1 MIKSMYS
8 AVTGLRS
15 HQTLMDVIGNN
26 IANVNTAGFK
36 SSRVLFKDLFYQT
49 TSYSSAPTANRGG
62 TSPQQIG
69 YGATV
74 ASVDV
79 LNTRSGYQ
87 QTSKPLDMY
96 ISGDGYFALDDGV
109 GNRSFSRVGSFR
121 FDSAGNLTDSNG
133 SFVMGQMSPLSA
145 TMPATLVKITIPT
158 ISNYTGLSISSNGT
172 ITGINSTTNAIDT
185 LGQVALATFPN
196 SDSLSQEGNTYLK
209 QTTNSGAPSYVV
221 PGGNNTGKL
230 VSGRP

>member
-49 TSYSSAPTANRGG
+49 TSYSNAPTANRGG

-74 ASVDV
+74 AS
-79 LNTRSGYQ
+79 
-87 QTSKPLDMY
+87 
-96 ISGDGYFALDDGV
+96 
-109 GNRSFSRVGSFR
+109 
-121 FDSAGNLTDSNG
+121 
-133 SFVMGQMSPLSA
+133 
-145 TMPATLVKITIPT
+145 
-158 ISNYTGLSISSNGT
+158 
-172 ITGINSTTNAIDT
+172 ID
-185 LGQVALATFPN
+185 
-196 SDSLSQEGNTYLK
+196 EI
-209 QTTNSGAPSYVV
+209 
-221 PGGNNTGKL
+221 
-230 VSGRP
+230 GRASWWERM